1 MGQGL
6 PTNKIKKIMSQVRL
20 ENWALI
26 WATVFFFL
34 SIFLALEESLLSNG
48 GMGLIFIGSKCEF
61 LLIFHFL
68 CLTWLMVFFFS
79 QSNVFQYVKRKDKKL
94 FPMEYGRKNLTGC
107 GTVSGT
113 VGCSLNY
120 VNRIN

>member
-34 SIFLALEESLLSNG
+34 SILLALEESLLSNG

-68 CLTWLMVFFFS
+68 CLTWLMVFFLVNQMCF
-79 QSNVFQYVKRKDKKL
+79 NTLKEKT
-94 FPMEYGRKNLTGC
+94 KNYFLWSMDGK
-107 GTVSGT
+107 
-113 VGCSLNY
+113 
-120 VNRIN
+120 I

>member
-34 SIFLALEESLLSNG
+34 SILLALEESLLSNG
-48 GMGLIFIGSKCEF
+48 GMGLIFIGSKMRISPYLSF
-61 LLIFHFL
+61 PLPDL
-68 CLTWLMVFFFS
+68 VNGFFF
-79 QSNVFQYVKRKDKKL
+79 
-94 FPMEYGRKNLTGC
+94 
-107 GTVSGT
+107 
-113 VGCSLNY
+113 
-120 VNRIN
+120 